1 MPGNPEGYIPDETG
15 EEATDGNNE
24 QVAAEKPETTLGS
37 MGGVAVRPPGA
48 EITAPEGDDTT
59 DDLPSVPEVGGPD
72 VADDTDVLDDK
83 AENSK
88 PITPEN
94 VDKVLFE
101 KPAADTDEFLK
112 KNVPELEEAEIV
124 EKDIPEMSENDDP
137 NAVVLEWNPDLALM
151 PAGKFM
157 EVVKEFVEL
166 TKEMNELNAKRVEL
180 ESFIGRLK
188 EIHEAIDPAM
198 IGDLSRLMHD
208 LSDSLDRHHIRA
220 DYGANDIDGLE
231 STQRAYA
238 SALAGQIGELGRFED
253 NLDKVKGEIIER
265 QNVWAD
271 KWGSWKEGDDASA
284 EIKND
289 LV

>member
-1 MPGNPEGYIPDETG
+1 
-15 EEATDGNNE
+15 
-24 QVAAEKPETTLGS
+24 
-37 MGGVAVRPPGA
+37 
-48 EITAPEGDDTT
+48 
-59 DDLPSVPEVGGPD
+59 
-72 VADDTDVLDDK
+72 
-83 AENSK
+83 
-88 PITPEN
+88 
-94 VDKVLFE
+94 
-101 KPAADTDEFLK
+101 
-112 KNVPELEEAEIV
+112 
-124 EKDIPEMSENDDP
+124 
-137 NAVVLEWNPDLALM
+137 
-151 PAGKFM
+151 
-157 EVVKEFVEL
+157 
-166 TKEMNELNAKRVEL
+166 
-180 ESFIGRLK
+180 
-188 EIHEAIDPAM
+188 
-198 IGDLSRLMHD
+198 MHD